1 MQRRPP
7 GRGITI
13 PGWVTRVLPKKP
25 AVGAVAARSGDS
37 GSGRPGPEFGE
48 VTHEAH
54 VTYRL
59 ETVRCGKAA
68 CQSCP
73 HGPYWYAYWR
83 EDGKLR
89 SRYVGKERPEG
100 ATDPDAATLRAT
112 GGPDDGD
119 AG

>member
-1 MQRRPP
+1 MALDPRLLREVRALDDHELRRLMIVAR
-7 GRGITI
+7 GR
-13 PGWVTRVLPKKP
+13 LQ
-25 AVGAVAARSGDS
+25 D
-37 GSGRPGPEFGE
+37 RPGPEFGE